1 MTDGGKIARRSARVF
16 ADEYQPS
23 QENAPN
29 EGDYIPSIREWDE
42 KQMEKS
48 RSRGSSCSSLSLINF
63 EMDMYAEVASRD
75 SGMDGKSRLC
85 PGRHFAP
92 TDWLS
97 SHSRP

>member
-1 MTDGGKIARRSARVF
+1 MARRSARVF

-29 EGDYIPSIREWDE
+29 EGGYIPAIRERDG

-48 RSRGSSCSSLSLINF
+48 RSRGSSCSSLSLVNF
-63 EMDMYAEVASRD
+63 ETDMYAEVASKD
-75 SGMDGKSRLC
+75 SGMDGMTRLC
-85 PGRHFAP
+85 PGRHFAR